1 MGTDTLKNKAQSI
14 KNKVGIPCGDDLV
27 KCFWRLAFSNH
38 KEQSKK
44 YKVGIPCGDDLV
56 KCFWRFASSNHK
68 EQSKK
73 QKDGS
78 PCGDDLVKCS
88 SSGLIPSGLTLRV
101 MWPRR
106 ESSRARPRPSL
117 AFRRGARLLPSG
129 WPRRESNPDLA
140 FRKRL
145 FYPLNYSANISTL
158 YSMISTL
165 LSLLSLWHIPIT
177 MPHQVVSLQ
186 PVREN
191 LHMFIF

>member
-1 MGTDTLKNKAQSI
+1 M
-14 KNKVGIPCGDDLV
+14 
-27 KCFWRLAFSNH
+27 
-38 KEQSKK
+38 
-44 YKVGIPCGDDLV
+44 
-56 KCFWRFASSNHK
+56 
-68 EQSKK
+68 
-73 QKDGS
+73 
-78 PCGDDLVKCS
+78 KCS

-158 YSMISTL
+158 
-165 LSLLSLWHIPIT
+165 LSLLFTLYSLLSTLYSPSGIYPSLCPIKWFPSSKFGKICICLSFN
-177 MPHQVVSLQ
+177 MPMIVSRSSAKLLRCSAEMKTVLGVFVFQ
-186 PVREN
+186 CVFFKKAVTRSI
-191 LHMFIF
+191 LLS

>member
-1 MGTDTLKNKAQSI
+1 MGTDALKNKAQSI
-14 KNKVGIPCGDDLV
+14 KNKDGIPCGDDLV

-44 YKVGIPCGDDLV
+44 YKVGI
-56 KCFWRFASSNHK
+56 
-68 EQSKK
+68 
-73 QKDGS
+73 

-158 YSMISTL
+158 YSIISTL
-165 LSLLSLWHIPIT
+165 YSLLSTLYSLLSLWHIPIT

>member
-1 MGTDTLKNKAQSI
+1 MGTDALKNKA
-14 KNKVGIPCGDDLV
+14 
-27 KCFWRLAFSNH
+27 
-38 KEQSKK
+38 QSKK
-44 YKVGIPCGDDLV
+44 YKVGI
-56 KCFWRFASSNHK
+56 
-68 EQSKK
+68 
-73 QKDGS
+73 

-101 MWPRR
+101 LWPRR

-158 YSMISTL
+158 YSIISTL
-165 LSLLSLWHIPIT
+165 PLAYTHHYAPSSGFPPASSGKSAYVYLLTCP
-177 MPHQVVSLQ
+177 
-186 PVREN
+186 
-191 LHMFIF
+191 